1 MFKKEFGKKL
11 NEQHNGNFDSL
22 RSKIQEPQG
31 ASVTR
36 KPNRGLLF
44 GIPAGALLVAASVTA
59 IVIASTNPKPFS
71 PSDAALTQPKKPI
84 NENADKLSEN
94 YVKSVVDFASEFAA
108 ANLTTEDNGIASPLS
123 IATCFSMAYEGAEGD
138 TKQELASFLHYDA
151 SLAGDAHLSEIKN
164 MLLKTSL
171 EKVDEESGHLLA
183 KLDVAQSYFVDS
195 FYKEAMKQ
203 EYLDTLENTYFAEAY
218 AGRLKSDEMHAL
230 LADWINEKTHGL
242 LDKTADDFKDAAGV
256 LWLLNS
262 TYMKA
267 NWWNTFYSTKG
278 ERPFTNAS
286 GALEQSIYI
295 GNFFRGLYVD
305 EFEDYKVVPLGLYGG
320 LTFNVLVPEEGISYE
335 SLLGN
340 EQCYRDLI
348 SRQGNKKEYNV
359 HVEMPEFEAKAS
371 YNLKKYAIS
380 KGVVSPFVPYAADFS
395 SMAYVA
401 KEDELYIAKAIHE
414 AGIGVDKTGIEAAA
428 YTKIEVEFVPVSY
441 EENPRLDVILNR
453 PFIYSITDRN
463 GLPLFIGNVN
473 SVV

>member
-1 MFKKEFGKKL
+1 
-11 NEQHNGNFDSL
+11 
-22 RSKIQEPQG
+22 
-31 ASVTR
+31 
-36 KPNRGLLF
+36 
-44 GIPAGALLVAASVTA
+44 
-59 IVIASTNPKPFS
+59 
-71 PSDAALTQPKKPI
+71 
-84 NENADKLSEN
+84 
-94 YVKSVVDFASEFAA
+94 
-108 ANLTTEDNGIASPLS
+108 
-123 IATCFSMAYEGAEGD
+123 
-138 TKQELASFLHYDA
+138 
-151 SLAGDAHLSEIKN
+151 
-164 MLLKTSL
+164 
-171 EKVDEESGHLLA
+171 
-183 KLDVAQSYFVDS
+183 
-195 FYKEAMKQ
+195 
-203 EYLDTLENTYFAEAY
+203 
-218 AGRLKSDEMHAL
+218 
-230 LADWINEKTHGL
+230 
-242 LDKTADDFKDAAGV
+242 
-256 LWLLNS
+256 
-262 TYMKA
+262 MKA
-267 NWWNTFYSTKG
+267 NWWSTFYSTKG
-278 ERPFTNAS
+278 EKPFTNAS

-380 KGVVSPFVPYAADFS
+380 KGVVSPFDPIAADFS

-428 YTKIEVEFVPVSY
+428 YTKIEMEFVPVSY